1 MPPRARRC
9 VICHRLLGG
18 GEDRWFPFC
27 SERCKWVD
35 LGRWLGEAYRIP
47 EPAAAAEPQPTGGRE
62 RGEGEPRRRRGNS
75 EGESAV
81 EEADG

>member
-9 VICHRLLGG
+9 VICHRLLGE

-35 LGRWLGEAYRIP
+35 LGRWLGEAYRIAGHSAAS
-47 EPAAAAEPQPTGGRE
+47 EPPASGRRE
-62 RGEGEPRRRRGNS
+62 RGAAEAAEEGE
-75 EGESAV
+75 EG
-81 EEADG
+81 

>member
-27 SERCKWVD
+27 SDRCKWVD

-47 EPAAAAEPQPTGGRE
+47 GPAVAAETEAPSRQEGGGGEARE
-62 RGEGEPRRRRGNS
+62 EGD
-75 EGESAV
+75 
-81 EEADG
+81 EAGG

>member
-9 VICHRLLGG
+9 VLCHRLLGG

-47 EPAAAAEPQPTGGRE
+47 GPAVAAETEAPSRQEGGGGEARE
-62 RGEGEPRRRRGNS
+62 EGD
-75 EGESAV
+75 
-81 EEADG
+81 EAGG